1 MGMSFIHEAFSIGQ
15 ILNPIA
21 FLKEV
26 GPYAIVVIVV
36 IVFIESGLL
45 FPFLPGDSLIFAAA
59 LLSATLRLPLWVL
72 IPVVAATAIAGGH
85 TGYAIGARI
94 GPRLFRPDAR
104 IFKTEYHDQ
113 ADAFVGKYGA
123 AAIVLARFV
132 PIVRTYVPPIVGMST
147 MGVRRFALWNAVGA
161 VAWAIALSLA
171 GFFLG
176 KVPFVANNV
185 ELIAVLIVLVSVLP
199 VVIARLVQRARV
211 KREARAGASVGAGQ
225 QAIAEQQP
233 Q

>member
-1 MGMSFIHEAFSIGQ
+1 MTFIHQAFSIGQ
-15 ILNPIA
+15 VLNPIA

-26 GPYAIVVIVV
+26 GPFAIIVIIV

-45 FPFLPGDSLIFAAA
+45 FPFLPGDSLVFAAA

-94 GPRLFRPDAR
+94 GPRLFKPDAR
-104 IFKTEYHDQ
+104 IFKTKYHDQ
-113 ADAFVGKYGA
+113 ADAFVEKYGA
-123 AAIVLARFV
+123 AAVVLARFV
-132 PIVRTYVPPIVGMST
+132 PIVRTYVPPLVGMSP
-147 MGVRRFALWNAVGA
+147 MSVRKFALWNAVGA
-161 VAWAIALSLA
+161 IVWATALSLA

-176 KVPFVANNV
+176 KVAFVVNNI

-199 VVIARLVQRARV
+199 VVVGRLIQRRREKQHRDVTAAIV
-211 KREARAGASVGAGQ
+211 KA
-225 QAIAEQQP
+225 
-233 Q
+233 